1 MKSQRWSVYAFPGWK
16 THMKDEP
23 LPRGCLLIMDSEQE
37 RLAGS
42 PQGWGQETMITW
54 NISSDGLDIH
64 IFPSEQ
70 PKRNLCKEDNLL

>member
-1 MKSQRWSVYAFPGWK
+1 
-16 THMKDEP
+16 
-23 LPRGCLLIMDSEQE
+23 MDSEQE

-70 PKRNLCKEDNLL
+70 HKRNPCKEITCFNQTNRYGVLIPLLGITTAITCFQVAQW